1 MITPLLKV
9 EDLKIS
15 FAQKGR
21 DVLEILHGIDF
32 TLHEGES
39 LGLVGASGSGKS
51 LTALGLMGL
60 LTQSAGFRL
69 SGSVF
74 FEGRNLFELKEKE
87 WEGLRGNEIA
97 MIFQEPMTA
106 LNPLHPVG
114 RQIGECIAI
123 HHPERPA
130 SFIRK
135 EVLELLDQVGIAEPQ
150 RRMGAYPHELSG
162 GQRQRVMIAMAISNR
177 PKLLIADEPTTAL
190 DVTIQ
195 AQILELLLKLKK
207 EMNMSM
213 LFITHDL
220 GVVRHIS
227 DHVLVMEE
235 GRIVEEGETEALFLH
250 GGQEPCTQS
259 LLQAE
264 LMDAPVL
271 SEKSGEAL
279 LEVEDLSVSFPMK
292 SGFLRK
298 KNFFAAV
305 SKASFVL
312 NRGETL
318 GLVGESGSGKTSLGL
333 AVLRLIDS
341 KGKISFKGLAL
352 ESLKGA
358 SMRKL
363 RRHFQVVFQDPFAS
377 LSPRMTVGDI
387 VAEGLLVHGIGS
399 EKEREE
405 MVICALEEVGLAPE
419 ARFRYPHEFSGGQ
432 RQRVAIARA
441 LVLNPDFLVL
451 DEPTSS
457 LDRRVQFQVLRLLR
471 DLQEKR
477 GLSYLFISHD
487 LKVIRALSHGVLVM
501 KDGQIVESGSGEKL
515 FSKPEHPYTK
525 RLLQAAMEMK
535 SSP

>member
-1 MITPLLKV
+1 MERPLLTV
-9 EDLKIS
+9 ENLKIS
-15 FAQKGR
+15 FLRKGK
-21 DVLEILHGIDF
+21 DALEILHGIDF
-32 TLHEGES
+32 AIHPGES

-51 LTALGLMGL
+51 LTALGIMGL
-60 LTQSAGFRL
+60 LAPSAGFRL
-69 SGSVF
+69 SGKV
-74 FEGRNLFELKEKE
+74 LFEESDLFALEEKKLE
-87 WEGLRGNEIA
+87 NLRGNRIA

-106 LNPLHPVG
+106 LNPLHTVG

-123 HHPERPA
+123 HHPERSA
-130 SFIRK
+130 GKIRK
-135 EVLELLDQVGIAEPQ
+135 EVLELLDQVGIAEPA

-195 AQILELLLKLKK
+195 AQILELLQRLKR
-207 EMNMSM
+207 EMDMSM

-220 GVVRHIS
+220 GVVRHVS
-227 DHVLVMEE
+227 DRLLVMEK
-235 GRIVEEGETEALFLH
+235 GRIVEEGRTESLFLE
-250 GGQEPCTQS
+250 GGRAAYTKS

-264 LMDAPVL
+264 LMDAPIL
-271 SEKSGEAL
+271 SEKRAEPV
-279 LEVEDLSVSFPMK
+279 LEVKDLSVCFPMK
-292 SGFLRK
+292 KGLLRK
-298 KNFFAAV
+298 KKFFTAV
-305 SKASFVL
+305 ANASFVL
-312 NRGETL
+312 HKGETL

-333 AVLRLIDS
+333 AVLRLLASRGEIL
-341 KGKISFKGLAL
+341 FKGLPIDHLAD
-352 ESLKGA
+352 KA
-358 SMRKL
+358 MRKL

-399 EKEREE
+399 PAERGE
-405 MVICALEEVGLAPE
+405 MVIRALEEVGLEPD

-432 RQRVAIARA
+432 RQRIAIARA

-501 KDGQIVESGSGEKL
+501 KDGYIVESGSGEKL
-515 FSKPEHPYTK
+515 FEHPEHPYTR

-535 SSP
+535 TA